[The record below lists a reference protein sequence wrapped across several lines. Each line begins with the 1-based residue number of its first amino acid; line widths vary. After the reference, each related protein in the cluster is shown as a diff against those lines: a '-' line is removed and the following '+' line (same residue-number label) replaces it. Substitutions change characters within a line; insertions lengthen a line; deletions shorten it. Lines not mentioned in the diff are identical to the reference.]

1 MNTVS
6 NALVQILTTHI
17 PIISTADIEPF
28 LVRFGLQASLL
39 KSSVR
44 LLSRRGM
51 VVTATVNMPA
61 ISGRRL
67 MVDSEHAGMA
77 EAIARL
83 TRPAK
88 EQSCQ
93 PTTVVCASTTMMGLC
108 GRAPII
114 LRNQEL
120 VYRYLRLGKLFT
132 QVADSSSVTAWRT
145 VWPQFKMDAVIA
157 RILHEQTSTCYVVA
171 PPAMSVEEAQAWLT
185 EIGSKEDRYVVC

>member
-28 LVRFGLQASLL
+28 LVRFGLQASSL
-39 KSSVR
+39 KAEVR
-44 LLSRRGM
+44 RLKRRGM
-51 VVTATVNMPA
+51 VVTASVNMPA

-93 PTTVVCASTTMMGLC
+93 PTTVVCASPTMMGLC

-114 LRNQEL
+114 LRNQEF

-132 QVADSSSVTAWRT
+132 QLADSGSVSAWRT
-145 VWPQFKMDAVIA
+145 VWPQFKMDVVIA
-157 RILHEQTSTCYVVA
+157 RILPDQTSTCYVVA

-185 EIGSKEDRYVVC
+185 EIGSKEDRYIVC